1 MEAQEEAEEALE
13 EDVPQEVSLVEVD
26 PQEDFPVEEDLA
38 IAQDHT
44 SQWDQDLDMG
54 LDILEEQVVA
64 VEVEF

>member
-1 MEAQEEAEEALE
+1 MEAQEEAEEAL

-54 LDILEEQVVA
+54 LDILEEQVAA